1 MSGRNGTSRDSA
13 DRPIEVGMFDI
24 DSALRTLV
32 ERGGSDLHVKVG
44 VAPTVRLHG
53 DLCPLE
59 GYSPLEPKDTEQGF
73 HDIAEVRSLTEF
85 EESGEADFS
94 YSIPGLSRFRVNTFK
109 QRGSISI
116 VCRAI
121 PFEIRS

>member
-1 MSGRNGTSRDSA
+1 
-13 DRPIEVGMFDI
+13 MFDI

-32 ERGGSDLHVKVG
+32 EREGSDLHVKVDSPP
-44 VAPTVRLHG
+44 VARMHG
-53 DLCPLE
+53 ELIPLE
-59 GYSPLEPKDTEQGF
+59 GFGELTAKDTEKAF

-85 EESGEADFS
+85 EDDGEADFS
-94 YSIPGLSRFRVNTFK
+94 YALPGVSRFRVNTFK

-121 PFEIRS
+121 PFEIRSIDDLGLARGRAGAG